1 MLSSR
6 LFLVALFSLLMIGM
20 QRELFVHEVEHLRA
34 RVELGDQSGL
44 QQPSSDHC
52 AECVLLAGTGSTIA
66 VTVPAPIAP
75 PLFNA
80 APRSCVEAPTLPAP
94 AYYSSRAPPAVL

>member
-1 MLSSR
+1 MRSCR

-34 RVELGDQSGL
+34 KVERGDHSGL
-44 QQPSSDHC
+44 QQPESDHC

-66 VTVPAPIAP
+66 ATEPAQTAP
-75 PLFNA
+75 P
-80 APRSCVEAPTLPAP
+80 PSCVASASQVEAPALPAP